1 MLDIKLF
8 GNGNVDITFLHQ
20 QGPDPFTSTPE
31 RAAQLLDVAG
41 RIAHFIDGAKA
52 TLEIAIYD
60 MRLSSDAAKIVGDAL
75 RAAHARGVVTR
86 LAYDA
91 ATAGD
96 GSPPPNHLPDPTDGA
111 GEVLHPPF
119 IGDLA
124 TVADVRAI
132 RGFGVLMHNKYI
144 IRDIASAD
152 AALFMG
158 SANFTNDSW
167 SLQENNIL
175 FFHSQPFA
183 TFYSKNFEELW
194 SRGKVADNTSYN
206 DKGTVDIGGVSV
218 SVAFTP
224 GEAQAIV
231 NQMVEVIQNA
241 EHSVQIASVV
251 ISNRAILTALIA
263 VLDAGKQLSGI
274 FDGPQMDTVIAQ
286 WKEGHPD
293 DPRIAQWTRIS
304 AVLNRKNSIPYSS
317 TIPNQPHNFMHNK
330 LIVADDNVITGSF
343 NLSRHAMGNA
353 ENVVLIKNKDVA
365 DAYRAYLAQIMAL
378 YPKK

>member
-1 MLDIKLF
+1 MLDTKLF
-8 GNGNVDITFLHQ
+8 GGGAIDISFLHE

-31 RAAQLLDVAG
+31 RVAQLHDVAS
-41 RIAHFIDGAKA
+41 RIADFIGGAKA

-60 MRLSSDAAKIVGDAL
+60 MRLSGEAAKMVGDAL
-75 RAAHARGVVTR
+75 RAAHVRGVVTR

-96 GSPPPNHLPDPTDGA
+96 ASPPPNHQPSPEDGA

-124 TVADVRAI
+124 SVAVVKAI

-144 IRDIASAD
+144 IRDIANPE

-175 FFHSQPFA
+175 FFRDQTFA
-183 TFYSKNFEELW
+183 RFYSKNFEELW
-194 SRGKVADNTSYN
+194 TSGKVADNTGYD
-206 DKGTVDIGGVSV
+206 DKGTVVINGVNV

-231 NQMVEVIQNA
+231 NQMVDVITTA
-241 EHSVQIASVV
+241 SHSVQIASVV
-251 ISNRAILTALIA
+251 ISNRAILTALTS

-274 FDGPQMDTVIAQ
+274 YDGPQMDTVISQ
-286 WKEGHPD
+286 WKQSHPD
-293 DPRIAQWTRIS
+293 DPRIAQWARIS

-353 ENVVLIKNKDVA
+353 ENVVLFKNAEIA
-365 DAYRAYLAQIMAL
+365 DAYRVYLSQIMAM
-378 YPKK
+378 YPHK